1 MEYSAGMHMKGAI
14 DEKRREATKHA
25 TVGLRR
31 LQEGK
36 GWWRWYSS
44 DQLRQAVLGVMKL
57 ETNAVAWAVRY
68 IMSYRLFIDA
78 TVFLPEKRTMFTS
91 KPADG
96 FFFDMVLQTTGNH
109 KEQKL

>member
-1 MEYSAGMHMKGAI
+1 MKGAI

-31 LQEGK
+31 SQVGK

-44 DQLRQAVLGVMKL
+44 DQLRQAVVGLSETGDECSGLGGSVL
-57 ETNAVAWAVRY
+57 
-68 IMSYRLFIDA
+68 SYRLFIDA

-96 FFFDMVLQTTGNH
+96 FFFGMVLQTTGNH
-109 KEQKL
+109 REQKL